1 MGVFTA
7 EKLNSDE
14 GRNLKNQN
22 GKFITQCEKESIGH
36 IGDNPFISSILCG
49 AFTISN
55 SVSIRLGYGAD
66 VSVSVP
72 DSFVRFF
79 YLTLLCHPRFKF
91 VFYNQLFYFVCFF
104 QVITGNL
111 WMERLPNVMCI
122 FPFCVSPHPRRHPVY
137 VHASVDVF
145 TRSRHSLSPPPVILP
160 SANAQIDDVQSST
173 RLFY

>member
-111 WMERLPNVMCI
+111 
-122 FPFCVSPHPRRHPVY
+122 
-137 VHASVDVF
+137 
-145 TRSRHSLSPPPVILP
+145 
-160 SANAQIDDVQSST
+160 
-173 RLFY
+173 

>member
-7 EKLNSDE
+7 AKHNSE

-72 DSFVRFF
+72 DS
-79 YLTLLCHPRFKF
+79 L
-91 VFYNQLFYFVCFF
+91 
-104 QVITGNL
+104 
-111 WMERLPNVMCI
+111 MCAEL
-122 FPFCVSPHPRRHPVY
+122 CVS
-137 VHASVDVF
+137 F
-145 TRSRHSLSPPPVILP
+145 I
-160 SANAQIDDVQSST
+160 
-173 RLFY
+173 